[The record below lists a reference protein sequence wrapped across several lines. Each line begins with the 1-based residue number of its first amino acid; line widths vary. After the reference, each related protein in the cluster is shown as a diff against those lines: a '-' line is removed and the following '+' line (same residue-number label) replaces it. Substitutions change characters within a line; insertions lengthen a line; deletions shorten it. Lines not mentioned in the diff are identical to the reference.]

1 MNIHDEPY
9 GPDLRSASALTMER
23 DSDADAARNIWVV
36 CMAFMPLHASIALS
50 SHARSRPIRLLNA
63 DAASSTPEGSSVLH
77 KLGQASIS
85 LPPELKP
92 TTAFTSGNVPP
103 LCLSDQGL
111 QKAILPT

>member
-1 MNIHDEPY
+1 
-9 GPDLRSASALTMER
+9 MEIE
-23 DSDADAARNIWVV
+23 SDADAARHIWVV
-36 CMAFMPLHASIALS
+36 CMAFMPLHASIALF

-63 DAASSTPEGSSVLH
+63 DAASSMPEISSILH

-103 LCLSDQGL
+103 TVSIRPGPPESD
-111 QKAILPT
+111 LPT